1 MGFEEPDLDLLRLIR
16 RDTPVPARPS
26 AATNGGEYK
35 ARCPLPGCSSRADA
49 LCIWPHHPR
58 GMGRWW
64 CRACGRGGDAVAW
77 LVETGR
83 ASLREAWALRHGA
96 AACPGHADG
105 PSLPP
110 GDGPPGP
117 AWQEAGRAFVARAGE
132 ALWAPAGERALAW
145 LRGRGL
151 ADDTIRA
158 AGLGYNARD
167 ERQPRQ
173 AWGLDEG
180 KPLWLPRGI
189 VIPWEAGGALWRI
202 NVRRPAGEPK
212 YCGPAG
218 FGNGLYNAD
227 ALAPGRPALLVEG
240 EFDALTVAQTAGDLV
255 AVVAVGGTGGA
266 RRGRWLDA
274 LRACSTVL
282 VALDADP
289 DPNKGDRAAAWWAGL
304 LEDARRWRPWWGDVN
319 QMHQDGADVRSWL
332 AAGLAGP
339 DPRAAPA
346 PPRREGLASLLAAH
360 LPCSLDDWPDLR
372 DRLGL
377 PADVRLEWP
386 EGAPGLT
393 VVLDEGALAALS
405 VGGTGMDEVK
415 KRLGHEI
422 RERGR
427 KAHK

>member
-1 MGFEEPDLDLLRLIR
+1 MKTSQDILRRQENAARQELR
-16 RDTPVPARPS
+16 R
-26 AATNGGEYK
+26 
-35 ARCPLPGCSSRADA
+35 
-49 LCIWPHHPR
+49 
-58 GMGRWW
+58 
-64 CRACGRGGDAVAW
+64 
-77 LVETGR
+77 LV
-83 ASLREAWALRHGA
+83 S
-96 AACPGHADG
+96 D
-105 PSLPP
+105 
-110 GDGPPGP
+110 
-117 AWQEAGRAFVARAGE
+117 
-132 ALWAPAGERALAW
+132 
-145 LRGRGL
+145 
-151 ADDTIRA
+151 
-158 AGLGYNARD
+158 
-167 ERQPRQ
+167 RQP
-173 AWGLDEG
+173 
-180 KPLWLPRGI
+180 
-189 VIPWEAGGALWRI
+189 
-202 NVRRPAGEPK
+202 
-212 YCGPAG
+212 
-218 FGNGLYNAD
+218 
-227 ALAPGRPALLVEG
+227 
-240 EFDALTVAQTAGDLV
+240 
-255 AVVAVGGTGGA
+255 
-266 RRGRWLDA
+266 
-274 LRACSTVL
+274 
-282 VALDADP
+282 
-289 DPNKGDRAAAWWAGL
+289 GL